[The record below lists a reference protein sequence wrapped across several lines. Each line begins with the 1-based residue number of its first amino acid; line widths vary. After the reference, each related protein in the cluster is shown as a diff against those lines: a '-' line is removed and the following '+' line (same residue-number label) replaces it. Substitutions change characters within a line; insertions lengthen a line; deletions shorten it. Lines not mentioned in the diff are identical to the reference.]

1 MFPQPRGWTPFDDR
15 RTGCTLA
22 HDPQTIPT
30 KEESMYARVVRWE
43 GAEAESMERAASE
56 IRTQAEDRDGPPEGV
71 PAKGL
76 LILNDAESGRSLAIS
91 LFETEDDYREG
102 DETLNAMS
110 PPDEGFGKRVS
121 VEKYEVAVQL
131 EA

>member
-1 MFPQPRGWTPFDDR
+1 
-15 RTGCTLA
+15 
-22 HDPQTIPT
+22 
-30 KEESMYARVVRWE
+30 MYARVVRWE
-43 GAEAESMERAASE
+43 GADAAALEQSAGEIRKRAEAEG
-56 IRTQAEDRDGPPEGV
+56 GPPEGV

-76 LILNDAESGRSLAIS
+76 LLLHDTDGGRAVAIS

-102 DETLNAMS
+102 DETLNSMS
-110 PPDEGFGKRVS
+110 PPGDGMGRRVS